1 MAIYRIQGHG
11 LVTEVIRYDLWAD
24 GRGIGIIFLSFTV
37 YDYLENVDYF
47 FNEYYDVFHNK
58 LNLGRVLDEYEKRN
72 PDAIV
77 DMPPSF
83 FFEEFHKRFPDA
95 KVSKS
100 TLTTSILPQ
109 WILDLVDFYGD
120 RQSVSKL

>member
-1 MAIYRIQGHG
+1 MQSFVASLHHFNLNRLYQFSI
-11 LVTEVIRYDLWAD
+11 YDLWA
-24 GRGIGIIFLSFTV
+24 GGIGIIFYYFLSFTV

-47 FNEYYDVFHNK
+47 FDEYYDVFHNK

-109 WILDLVDFYGD
+109 FRSGF
-120 RQSVSKL
+120 